1 MKLPVNPSVQQDNSE
16 DGSSAQKDFEGSS
29 LPEDDS
35 ESVDACQEEG
45 DNERLTQV
53 QSKKP
58 QMQKTFMRDAVE
70 AVRSNHQ
77 HEADVT
83 NVSSQSGRQPEN
95 KLRSMEP
102 APK

>member
-1 MKLPVNPSVQQDNSE
+1 MQQDNSE
-16 DGSSAQKDFEGSS
+16 DGSSVQKDFKGSS

-35 ESVDACQEEG
+35 ESVDARQEEG

-58 QMQKTFMRDAVE
+58 RMQKTFTHDAVE
-70 AVRSNHQ
+70 AVQSSHQ

-102 APK
+102 ALK